1 MENLKTW
8 QKIGI
13 AVGTV
18 IGIIGI
24 AGIASAEESAVWT
37 SVEISGKL
45 SEKVSLKVEEELRYG
60 DVTDPKL
67 ARQHTDISVS
77 CSVTDSVTAVSGY
90 RNTSTGEHRP
100 YVGLGVSVIS
110 GTVDVDSYTRLE
122 LRDFDTFRARTDISA
137 TLTTA
142 TFATPYVSNEV
153 FVDDS
158 GLTGNRASLGVSK
171 AINSTFGVSG
181 YYMLDTAMG
190 DATTHSHV
198 MGVGLSITL

>member
-13 AVGTV
+13 GAAAV

-24 AGIASAEESAVWT
+24 AGIASAEESAAWT
-37 SVEISGKL
+37 SIEISGKL
-45 SEKVSLKVEEELRYG
+45 SDKISLKVAEELRFS
-60 DVTDPKL
+60 DVTNPEL
-67 ARQHTDISVS
+67 ARQHTDISVA
-77 CSVTDSVTAVSGY
+77 CSVGNVVTAVTGY
-90 RNTSTGEHRP
+90 RNTSAGEHRP
-100 YVGLGVSVIS
+100 YVGLGVSVIR

-198 MGVGLSITL
+198 VGAGLSITL